1 MKKQMEDNI
10 YYKRIFIKSTSDLP
24 ENGVYFVAK
33 KNLLKSSGLKPMII
47 TCISAG
53 RWLKEVE
60 WYLIPVEQKELDVP
74 SEEEI
79 KTEAHERSTF
89 HITGGVKPWDQTDS
103 ALKERLINIAKW
115 AIAEIERRN
124 K

>member
-1 MKKQMEDNI
+1 MEDNI

-24 ENGVYFVAK
+24 EDGVYFVAK

-74 SEEEI
+74 SDNKVKSKI
-79 KTEAHERSTF
+79 ASLCRLHGGDKISLEALGHE
-89 HITGGVKPWDQTDS
+89 V
-103 ALKERLINIAKW
+103 AEW
-115 AIAEIERRN
+115 AIAEIKRRN